1 MLKNVIEVRTV
12 TCSLETMNSSVLF
25 FGILRKNLIITIEM
39 NFIHINENQSA
50 TAKSLLQCKT
60 EPLVIGFWLLV
71 FGKIFRTIAFV
82 FTNI

>member
-1 MLKNVIEVRTV
+1 VGNTHRYIEKCNRGA
-12 TCSLETMNSSVLF
+12 NSDVFIGNDECFRIF

-60 EPLVIGFWLLV
+60 EPLVIGF
-71 FGKIFRTIAFV
+71 
-82 FTNI
+82 

>member
-1 MLKNVIEVRTV
+1 MGNAHRYVEKCNRGA
-12 TCSLETMNSSVLF
+12 NSDAFIGNDEWFHIF

-60 EPLVIGFWLLV
+60 EPLVIGF
-71 FGKIFRTIAFV
+71 
-82 FTNI
+82 